1 MIYKAIKVK
10 PNFRQN
16 KFLVLQDDGNWLVH
30 LTAQP
35 VKGEA
40 NKQLIEYLSE
50 ILKIPKRKIN
60 IQKGSQSKFKKVEL
74 DIEENELEL

>member
-10 PNFRQN
+10 PNSHQN
-16 KFLVLQDDGNWLVH
+16 KFLVSQDGNWLVD